1 MNPQPVPGVAEMD
14 FAELE
19 ANLLLFE
26 DWADRYQYIIGLGA
40 KLPPLDEKY
49 RTDTYKVDGCMSQ
62 VWLHSQIIEDDS
74 DRQLRFDADSDSTIV
89 KGLFAILR
97 ILYSDKTAEQIL
109 AVDLESTFRQI
120 GLEQHLSPNRRNGF
134 FSMIEEI
141 RRAAIVVRSTS

>member
-1 MNPQPVPGVAEMD
+1 MD

-19 ANLLLFE
+19 ANLLLFD

-40 KLPPLDEKY
+40 KLPPLDEQY
-49 RTDTYKVDGCMSQ
+49 RTDTYKVEGCMSQ
-62 VWLHSQIIEDDS
+62 VWLQSEIVGEDS
-74 DRQLRFDADSDSTIV
+74 GRRLRFNADSDSTIV

-97 ILYSDKTAEQIL
+97 ILFSDKTAEEIL
-109 AVDLESTFRQI
+109 AVDLETAFQQI

-141 RRAAIVVRSTS
+141 RRSAVVVKSTS

>member
-1 MNPQPVPGVAEMD
+1 MD

-19 ANLLLFE
+19 ANLLLFD

-40 KLPPLDEKY
+40 KLPPLDEQY
-49 RTDTYKVDGCMSQ
+49 RTDTYKVEGCMSQ
-62 VWLHSQIIEDDS
+62 VWLQSEIVEEDS
-74 DRQLRFDADSDSTIV
+74 GRRLRFNADSDSTIV

-97 ILYSDKTAEQIL
+97 ILFSDKTAEEIL
-109 AVDLESTFRQI
+109 AVDLETAFQQI

-141 RRAAIVVRSTS
+141 RRSAVVVKSTS

>member
-1 MNPQPVPGVAEMD
+1 MD

-19 ANLLLFE
+19 ANLLLFD

-40 KLPPLDEKY
+40 KLPPLDEQY
-49 RTDTYKVDGCMSQ
+49 RTDTYKVEGCMSQ
-62 VWLHSQIIEDDS
+62 VWLHSRIVEADS
-74 DRQLRFDADSDSTIV
+74 GRRLQFNADSDSTIV

-97 ILYSDKTAEQIL
+97 ILFSDKTAEQIL
-109 AVDLESTFRQI
+109 AVDLDAAFRQI

-141 RRAAIVVRSTS
+141 RRAAIVVKSTS

>member
-1 MNPQPVPGVAEMD
+1 MD

-19 ANLLLFE
+19 ANLLLFD

-40 KLPPLDEKY
+40 KLPPLDEQY
-49 RTDTYKVDGCMSQ
+49 RTDTYKVEGCMSQ
-62 VWLHSQIIEDDS
+62 VWLQSEIVEADS
-74 DRQLRFDADSDSTIV
+74 GRRLRFNADSDSTIV

-97 ILYSDKTAEQIL
+97 ILFSGKTADEIL
-109 AVDLESTFRQI
+109 AVDLESAFRQI

-141 RRAAIVVRSTS
+141 RRTAVVVKSTS